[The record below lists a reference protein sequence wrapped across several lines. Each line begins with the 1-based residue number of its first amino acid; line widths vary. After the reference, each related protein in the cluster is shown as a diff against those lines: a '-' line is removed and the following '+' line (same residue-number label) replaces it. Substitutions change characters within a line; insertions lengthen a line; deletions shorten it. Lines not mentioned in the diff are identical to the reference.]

1 MRTVSKPYKSLDDL
15 VQGLIEKGLYIADK
29 EFAKQAITS
38 LSYYDLINGYKR
50 YFTKNGRYLPD
61 ISIEFLYNFRLF
73 DIDIQNIIFKYSV
86 AVETRFKNILSMNL
100 GERYG
105 SHQDD
110 YLNKFYYA
118 HGSRKSEKRFNKMM
132 SSIRNVYA
140 PSDPTRK
147 IDQPTKRYMRKY
159 QFVPPWILLKN
170 VTFSSAIDLFSFL
183 NSDLKHKVAFDLL
196 GTAEPRQDYKLA
208 LNCLYTIRKF
218 RNAIA
223 HNLGFISLRLTTPKA
238 VSRSELE
245 REFFGTMILENDPKK
260 IASGDP
266 YSMLLAMVLLL
277 NDRQLIENMFYE
289 ITTRIL
295 KNEDASTAKQ
305 YSKITNIP
313 FNIINRGQNFLDEKR
328 IGSYTQLRF
337 GISLQGDDIHK
348 FDQVLKN
355 IGKQK

>member
-1 MRTVSKPYKSLDDL
+1 MRTVSKPYKSLDEL

-29 EFAKQAITS
+29 EFAKQAIIS

-61 ISIEFLYNFRLF
+61 VSIEFLYNFRLF
-73 DIDIQNIIFKYSV
+73 DIDIQNIFFKYSV
-86 AVETRFKNILSMNL
+86 AVETRFKNIVAMNL
-100 GERYG
+100 GEKYG

-118 HGSRKSEKRFNKMM
+118 YGSRKKERFKKMM

-140 PSDPTRK
+140 PSNPK
-147 IDQPTKRYMRKY
+147 HAIDQPTRYYMRKY
-159 QFVPPWILLKN
+159 GFVPPWILLKN

-183 NSDLKHKVAFDLL
+183 NSDLKRKVAFDLL

-245 REFFGTMILENDPKK
+245 REFFGTMILESDSKK
-260 IASGDP
+260 IAAGDP

-277 NDRQLIENMFYE
+277 NDRDLIEDMFYE
-289 ITTRIL
+289 ITSRIL
-295 KNEDASTAKQ
+295 LNKDKSIAKR
-305 YSKITNIP
+305 YSKITNMP

-328 IGSYTQLRF
+328 IGPYKQLHF
-337 GISLQGDDIHK
+337 GMLMREDEIQD
-348 FDQVLKN
+348 FDQMLKD
-355 IGKQK
+355 IRKQN